1 MVFTACAW
9 LVARAVLRLD
19 RLVAPQRLVYEVGRP
34 DSLGRRR
41 TRDGTG
47 TRPAAADARDYWNE
61 GGIAVVRDITP
72 TSPRGGRHDHA
83 PAVCAWKGT
92 ITMATTIDA
101 SDGIHSTIEQLQGEL
116 PGLESRK
123 QELEQELAAVAQRL
137 EAVRTAVESLKTL
150 STTTAAATTA
160 APKTAGRKKTGTTA
174 QRPASRTAK
183 KAAPRAK
190 AAGKAGKEKA
200 APAKRPKGLTDGI
213 VEILSKAK
221 SAMKAGEINQALGR
235 PETAGQIEAVRGTL
249 ERLVKAAQAQRAGR
263 GLYEAARG

>member
-1 MVFTACAW
+1 MTMHRLCAH
-9 LVARAVLRLD
+9 R
-19 RLVAPQRLVYEVGRP
+19 
-34 DSLGRRR
+34 
-41 TRDGTG
+41 
-47 TRPAAADARDYWNE
+47 
-61 GGIAVVRDITP
+61 
-72 TSPRGGRHDHA
+72 
-83 PAVCAWKGT
+83 KGT

-101 SDGIHSTIEQLQGEL
+101 PDGIHSTIEQLQGEL

-150 STTTAAATTA
+150 STTTTAAATSA

-174 QRPASRTAK
+174 QRPPSRTAK

-190 AAGKAGKEKA
+190 AAGKAGKKKA
-200 APAKRPKGLTDGI
+200 APAKRAKGLTEGI

-249 ERLVKAAQAQRAGR
+249 ERLVRAAQARRTGR
-263 GLYEAARG
+263 GLYEAAQG

>member
-1 MVFTACAW
+1 
-9 LVARAVLRLD
+9 
-19 RLVAPQRLVYEVGRP
+19 
-34 DSLGRRR
+34 
-41 TRDGTG
+41 
-47 TRPAAADARDYWNE
+47 
-61 GGIAVVRDITP
+61 
-72 TSPRGGRHDHA
+72 
-83 PAVCAWKGT
+83 
-92 ITMATTIDA
+92 MATTIDA
-101 SDGIHSTIEQLQGEL
+101 PDGIHSTIEQLQGEL

-150 STTTAAATTA
+150 STTTTTAAATSG

-190 AAGKAGKEKA
+190 AAGKAGKKKA
-200 APAKRPKGLTDGI
+200 APAKRAKGLTEGI

-249 ERLVKAAQAQRAGR
+249 ERLVKAAQARRTGR
-263 GLYEAARG
+263 GLYEAAQG

>member
-1 MVFTACAW
+1 
-9 LVARAVLRLD
+9 
-19 RLVAPQRLVYEVGRP
+19 
-34 DSLGRRR
+34 
-41 TRDGTG
+41 
-47 TRPAAADARDYWNE
+47 
-61 GGIAVVRDITP
+61 
-72 TSPRGGRHDHA
+72 
-83 PAVCAWKGT
+83 
-92 ITMATTIDA
+92 MATTIDA
-101 SDGIHSTIEQLQGEL
+101 LDGIHSTIEQLQGEL

-123 QELEQELAAVAQRL
+123 QELEQELAAVVQRL

-150 STTTAAATTA
+150 STTKAAATPA
-160 APKTAGRKKTGTTA
+160 APKTAGRKKTGTTS

-190 AAGKAGKEKA
+190 AAGKKKA
-200 APAKRPKGLTDGI
+200 APAKRAKGLTDGI
-213 VEILSKAK
+213 VEVLSKAK